1 MPLDISKLE
10 HVKEKG
16 GKTTAACPACRKEGH
31 DRKGDHLVLYP
42 DGRFGCVVYEGQSA
56 ESRAHRKLIWEMA
69 GNNTGAPRRGSRNLV
84 LGFSPVLNPNIDKNQ
99 HKTVVLGRF
108 GRSSMTYARTQAG
121 AQAHVCKSLE
131 QPSEPSDAGVDIVAA
146 ALRIF
151 GGRIIPDDEIDAD
164 IHDRLASIE
173 NVLAQRD
180 SRGLISYTRTQVE
193 SCAIGLRRHAG
204 THAKIDTML
213 LRLDEAKKSALTRH
227 DIAGRQ

>member
-1 MPLDISKLE
+1 MPLDIGKLE
-10 HVKEKG
+10 NVHEKG

-42 DGRFGCVVYEGQSA
+42 DGRFGCVVYEGESA
-56 ESRAHRKLIWEMA
+56 ESRAHRKVIWEMA
-69 GNNTGAPRRGSRNLV
+69 GNNTGAPRRGSKNLV
-84 LGFSPVLNPNIDKNQ
+84 LGVSPVLNPNIDKNQ
-99 HKTVVLGRF
+99 HKTVALGRF
-108 GRSSMTYARTQAG
+108 GRSSITYARTQAG

-131 QPSEPSDAGVDIVAA
+131 QPSEPSDNWQNVIETARRLFNAE
-146 ALRIF
+146 LL
-151 GGRIIPDDEIDAD
+151 PDDGLDAD
-164 IHDRLASIE
+164 MHDRLAMIE

-180 SRGLISYTRTQVE
+180 SRGLISYTRTQIE